1 MVKPQH
7 KMQLFLDSREHALI
21 KLMPDAPVKTLIL
34 GDAVIEREGKELV
47 IIERKTV
54 ADFVASICDGRY
66 AEQSERLQA
75 YDVPNHNVLYLLEGS
90 LKNYRFSVPKK
101 TLLSSMTSLL
111 YGKGFSVVRTESIED
126 TRDFLVA
133 MFEKLKKED
142 GYAAPKEGGSSVK
155 KQKKDSI
162 TLETIDVLMLS
173 QIPGVSALTAKALLQ
188 GRTVTELTTE
198 LKADA
203 NCLDGVTMGD
213 KPRKVS
219 SKLIETVKKFLKV

>member
-1 MVKPQH
+1 
-7 KMQLFLDSREHALI
+7 MQLSLDSREHALI
-21 KLMPDAPVKTLIL
+21 QLMPDVPVKTHVL

-66 AEQSERLQA
+66 AEQSKRLME
-75 YDVPNHNVLYLLEGS
+75 YDIPNHNIIYLIEGS

-142 GYAAPKEGGSSVK
+142 GYAVAKEGGSSVK

-162 TLETIDVLMLS
+162 TVETIDVLMLS
-173 QIPGVSALTAKALLQ
+173 QIPGVSALTANAMLQ
-188 GRTVTELTTE
+188 GRSIAQLTEA
-198 LKADA
+198 LKA
-203 NCLDGVTMGD
+203 NGKCLDGVTTGE

-219 SKLIETVKKFLKV
+219 SKLIETVKMFLKV